1 MMQTLL
7 NFLGCCCKFAFIVF
21 FKLIK
26 SNYKKEN
33 KYEKTSHLS
42 YSLNI
47 SKGLFVLIFD

>member
-1 MMQTLL
+1 MSM
-7 NFLGCCCKFAFIVF
+7 NKFNKPIFSN
-21 FKLIK
+21 KHTPR